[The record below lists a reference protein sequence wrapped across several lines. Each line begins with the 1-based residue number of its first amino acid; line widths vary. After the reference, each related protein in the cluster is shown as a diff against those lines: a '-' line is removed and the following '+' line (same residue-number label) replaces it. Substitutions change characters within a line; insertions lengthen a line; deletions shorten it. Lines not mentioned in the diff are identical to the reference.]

1 MQEICS
7 HCPFK
12 ALSVGLRPLPLIPG
26 AEEAKA
32 KERTPEFRV
41 ERLSVHAL
49 LSAESTIWK
58 SERLG

>member
-1 MQEICS
+1 
-7 HCPFK
+7 
-12 ALSVGLRPLPLIPG
+12 VGLRPLPLIPG